1 MAKRKYNRGHRVEQR
16 WVFGMYDVHS
26 GMGILEFVEDRTQA
40 TLLPIIQALAQFHES
55 KFQFQFQ
62 FHFIIWIFAF
72 RYKFLF
78 GKWKLKLIF
87 SETE

>member
-40 TLLPIIQALAQFHES
+40 TLLPIIQALY
-55 KFQFQFQ
+55 FQKI
-62 FHFIIWIFAF
+62 HFKKSIKI
-72 RYKFLF
+72 
-78 GKWKLKLIF
+78 
-87 SETE
+87 